1 MIYASL
7 LKINDFRNVIGN
19 IKPQDFITTIELKT
33 YHEFLFIEDKIR
45 MLAARILLKSMLENF
60 WSTPLDVKALKK
72 DENGKP
78 SLKGLKGLGISHS
91 SEMVA
96 VVIAEN
102 NLVGIDL
109 QKVGEMTMND
119 FDFELN
125 SIEKKNFSAL
135 NIEAKKK
142 FLYDTWTMKESVVK
156 ADGIGLMGIKHV
168 KLDRIN
174 KVAYYNNKQWYFRKT
189 PYFLNYSVALCS
201 DNTSY
206 DVMWYNPKNLIFGQ
220 L

>member
-1 MIYASL
+1 MIYASFL
-7 LKINDFRNVIGN
+7 IIDDFREFVKTV
-19 IKPQDFITTIELKT
+19 KPQDFITEIELKT
-33 YHEFLFIEDKIR
+33 YNEFLFIEDKIR
-45 MLAARILLKSMLENF
+45 MLAARILLKSMLENIWPTF
-60 WSTPLDVKALKK
+60 LDIKALKK

-78 SLKGLKGLGISHS
+78 SLKGLRGLGISHS

-119 FDFELN
+119 FDFELDT
-125 SIEKKNFSAL
+125 IEKYNYSMLDGK
-135 NIEAKKK
+135 AKKK

-156 ADGIGLMGIKHV
+156 ADGIGLEGLEHV

-174 KVAYYNNKQWYFRKT
+174 KVAYFNNKQWYFRKT
-189 PYFLNYSVALCS
+189 PSLHNYSVALCS

-206 DVMWYNPKNLIFGQ
+206 DVLWHNPENLTLG
-220 L
+220 